1 MKRRTTQR
9 KASIRISAENQGKT
23 GIGDASP
30 DIAEEL
36 PQGRRAIP
44 GSVAFVPPVAG
55 LILAG
60 EVVRDLTGC
69 R

>member
-1 MKRRTTQR
+1 MEGDSGNST
-9 KASIRISAENQGKT
+9 ENQGKT